1 MKNIIEVVKANKG
14 AIAKRGLI
22 AIGAAAGLVLASKML
37 IGKGASDE
45 EVEVVNDWTTETDE
59 TEDDSEEE

>member
-22 AIGAAAGLVLASKML
+22 AIGAAAGLLLASKML
-37 IGKGASDE
+37 IGKGTSDE
-45 EVEVVNDWTTETDE
+45 EVEVVNDWTTDMNESDE
-59 TEDDSEEE
+59 NSEE

>member
-45 EVEVVNDWTTETDE
+45 EVEVVNDWTTDVTESDE
-59 TEDDSEEE
+59 NSEEE